1 MAGDKGQPSPAS
13 SRASKSGVRPIPG
26 TATTQVAKAEAWAS
40 PARHALR
47 RLAWSRR
54 MSARLWRTSRK
65 RRHTH
70 ERTSSNTHT
79 GTRARSHSHAP
90 PCPCSLSLEQPCP
103 LGGWITFWRLSSRGL
118 FSRQIPDSFH
128 AFLGAALCS
137 HKVRAH
143 HRDSTCPSIM
153 PQLPVY
159 TTSVPVTG
167 SPLRVRAKFCM
178 S

>member
-40 PARHALR
+40 PARHALQ

-103 LGGWITFWRLSSRGL
+103 LGGLDNL
-118 FSRQIPDSFH
+118 LE
-128 AFLGAALCS
+128 A
-137 HKVRAH
+137 
-143 HRDSTCPSIM
+143 
-153 PQLPVY
+153 QLPWPLLQANPRLLPHLPGSS
-159 TTSVPVTG
+159 SVL
-167 SPLRVRAKFCM
+167 S
-178 S
+178 